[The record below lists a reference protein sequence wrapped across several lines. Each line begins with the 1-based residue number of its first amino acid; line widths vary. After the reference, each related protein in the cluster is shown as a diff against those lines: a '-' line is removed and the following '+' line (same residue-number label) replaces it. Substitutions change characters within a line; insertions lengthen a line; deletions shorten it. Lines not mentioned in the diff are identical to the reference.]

1 MREPLSDTESDKGLC
16 GGPEKEGGMNVIA
29 LLYAEFKRLEEELKE
44 SQGMKKWDERT
55 QRHYLMLKKMFQGRK

>member
-29 LLYAEFKRLEEELKE
+29 LLYAEFKRWKRNSKSPRE
-44 SQGMKKWDERT
+44 
-55 QRHYLMLKKMFQGRK
+55 